1 MQTAGRAGDVAL
13 MGRERSAGGVRPTTY
28 CVIPS
33 DLADE
38 LHELL
43 RGHFRTDP
51 RVHVVVDFRSG
62 ERRRRPDRRWA
73 RETPGQERR
82 RIRSQSGR
90 RIADRRAMTAPV
102 EALELP
108 RKARRHAERIE
119 FYERIEPTTQRAL
132 DADNAR
138 LVMRFQ
144 AGDETAFTDLYMRNF
159 DSVYTYLRVALKDHH
174 EAEDA
179 AQQVFINTLD
189 ALPRFELRRGK
200 PFRAWLFRIA
210 RNQALTHLRK
220 RRNLEVEDPEE
231 LDRRR
236 HGAEQ
241 MESERRALEWLTDTD
256 LLILIER
263 LPVAQRQA
271 ITLRYMLG
279 LTTEEMAVVLDR
291 STMAVRKLEHRALR
305 FLEERLVATGRKPL
319 NTERSA
325 MKGRNRSP
333 VEARR
338 LALAPTATGIQARRV
353 AAR

>member
-1 MQTAGRAGDVAL
+1 MEIATRARGQRSARGGASVTAGR
-13 MGRERSAGGVRPTTY
+13 PTIY
-28 CVIPS
+28 CVIPRE
-33 DLADE
+33 LANE
-38 LHELL
+38 LHEPL
-43 RGHFRTDP
+43 RDHFRSDP
-51 RVHVVVDFRSG
+51 HVKVIVDFRNG
-62 ERRRRPDRRWA
+62 DRRA
-73 RETPGQERR
+73 NGDRRGEVAAPADDRR
-82 RIRSQSGR
+82 RIRSETGR
-90 RIADRRAMTAPV
+90 RVSERRALTV
-102 EALELP
+102 ALEPLDLP
-108 RKARRHAERIE
+108 RKARRHLDRIGFFERL
-119 FYERIEPTTQRAL
+119 EPTSQRAL

-144 AGDETAFTDLYMRNF
+144 AGEQSAFTDLYMRNF

-179 AQQVFINTLD
+179 AQQVFINTLE

-220 RRNLEVEDPEE
+220 QRNVDVEDPED

-236 HGAEQ
+236 QTVGE
-241 MESERRALEWLTDTD
+241 MDSDRRALEWLTDTE

-279 LTTEEMAVVLDR
+279 LTTEEMATALDR

-305 FLEERLVATGRKPL
+305 FLEQRLIATGRKPL
-319 NTERSA
+319 NTDRSA
-325 MKGRNRSP
+325 MKGLNRTP
-333 VEARR
+333 LETRP
-338 LALAPTATGIQARRV
+338 LALAPTTTGVQRRALAR
-353 AAR
+353 